1 MELGYILAIV
11 FAVIWLAFKVFE
23 VIQKRKAKGNFEQYE
38 NDRIGE

>member
-23 VIQKRKAKGNFEQYE
+23 IVQKKNAKEAVKQYE
-38 NDRIGE
+38 DNEIRE